1 LAHVGHHVGETWREV
16 GGIMREN
23 PSEPGAGK
31 ESSAFRAPVAR
42 RVQHEPFCD
51 GALA

>member
-1 LAHVGHHVGETWREV
+1 MPGGGEAWREV
-16 GGIMREN
+16 GGIMRKIPFEL
-23 PSEPGAGK
+23 GAGK
-31 ESSAFRAPVAR
+31 ESYAFRAPVAR